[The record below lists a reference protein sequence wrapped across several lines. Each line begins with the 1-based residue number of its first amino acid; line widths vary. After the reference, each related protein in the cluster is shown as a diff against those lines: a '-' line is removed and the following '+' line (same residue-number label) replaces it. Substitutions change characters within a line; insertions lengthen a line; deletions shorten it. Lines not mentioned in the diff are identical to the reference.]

1 MKNRDKTKGPLK
13 IALLVVCLFLLGS
26 LDLAAQARLDVPRA
40 NLEVSNAVPLS
51 LIKKIALEKSKQTW
65 GPGALG
71 EPIPLSN
78 LDGEVIAYMV
88 PFRIGKGEFPGYDEI
103 LDGLQDGRNLKTLLK
118 NSDVEKARE
127 VYKKSIRPTKAASQR
142 TVVVS
147 ESRVPRRPPIDPVR
161 PDGTISRRK
170 ELEEIK
176 QIERFAS
183 RKAIG
188 ADEFGTIFVSATY
201 DTFPVL
207 AYFHYLSPYYVNF
220 GPALEKAEE
229 VIGRG
234 ASLKSIYFLGLQGQH
249 FEFVRNGT
257 SVILNSKSLEATN
270 LEALRGSGIPQSA
283 TKADSTPLQE
293 RKAKLGAELAREW
306 KKIKIE
312 IGEE

>member
-1 MKNRDKTKGPLK
+1 MKKWDKTKGPLK
-13 IALLVVCLFLLGS
+13 TALLVVCLFLLGS

-40 NLEVSNAVPLS
+40 NLEVSNAVPLP
-51 LIKKIALEKSKQTW
+51 LIKKIALEKSKETW

-78 LDGEVIAYMV
+78 LDGEVVVYMV
-88 PFRIGKGEFPGYDEI
+88 PYRIGKGEFPGYDDI
-103 LDGLQDGRNLKTLLK
+103 LDSLQAGRNLKTLLK

-127 VYKKSIRPTKAASQR
+127 VYKKSMRPTKAASQR
-142 TVVVS
+142 PVVVS
-147 ESRVPRRPPIDPVR
+147 ESRVPRRPPINPVR
-161 PDGTISRRK
+161 PDGSISRRK
-170 ELEEIK
+170 EMEEMKEI
-176 QIERFAS
+176 QTFAA

-249 FEFVRNGT
+249 FEFARNG
-257 SVILNSKSLEATN
+257 SGVVLNSKTLEITS
-270 LEALRGSGIPQSA
+270 LEALRGSRISEGAPR
-283 TKADSTPLQE
+283 TDSTLFQE
-293 RKAKLGAELAREW
+293 RKAKRETELAKEW
-306 KKIKIE
+306 KKIKAE
-312 IGEE
+312 IGDE